1 MTLQVVTRETIAWAR
16 DHRWLSAT
24 TVRRRLHVDKE
35 GAAAIIQGLVLA
47 GALHPQPKGTVYRV
61 RYPRP
66 REPQCWL
73 NPNPRKYICRD

>member
-16 DHRWLSAT
+16 NHRWLSAT

-35 GAAAIIQGLVLA
+35 EADAIIQGLILA
-47 GALHPQPKGTVYRV
+47 HALHPQPEGTVYRV

-66 REPQCWL
+66 RSA
-73 NPNPRKYICRD
+73 NPIYVS